1 MKLTKTVLPAALF
14 ALAAVAHAGPT
25 NMGSGPG
32 TYNFSNN
39 NDTAWFVEL
48 APGTYD
54 ITSSVTS
61 DGFDLTSVWFSTSKD
76 HVNDGGNDLGIF
88 GMNSPTDW
96 SGSLGTFTV
105 TETTR
110 LYVDV
115 NTNLGKLTDG
125 AFNGTLTVSAV
136 PEPASAALVL
146 AGLGLFGLMGMRRRN
161 RG

>member
-32 TYNFSNN
+32 TYTFSNN

-54 ITSSVTS
+54 ISSSVMS
-61 DGFDLTSVWFSTSKD
+61 NGFDLTSVWFSTSKD
-76 HVNDGGNDLGIF
+76 HKNDGGNDLGIF
-88 GMNSPTDW
+88 AMNSPTDW
-96 SGSLGTFTV
+96 SGSMGTFTV
-105 TETTR
+105 TQPTD

-115 NTNLGKLTDG
+115 NTHLGKLTDG
-125 AFNGTLTVSAV
+125 AFNGTLTISAV